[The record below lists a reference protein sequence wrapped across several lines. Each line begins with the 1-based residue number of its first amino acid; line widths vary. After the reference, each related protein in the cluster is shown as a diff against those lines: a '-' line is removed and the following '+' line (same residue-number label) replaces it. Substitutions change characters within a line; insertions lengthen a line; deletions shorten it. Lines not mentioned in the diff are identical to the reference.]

1 LKKKAAGILAGLTL
15 LAIPASSLG
24 GDAQPSA
31 ATYAGGKGQ
40 LVAKDRAKR
49 RPAAAVARVT
59 LKGNEIGRV
68 SYSISSRPDHL
79 PVDWG
84 FTTRCVKGALIDYF
98 PGPGEFKTTTKNTAI
113 KGTYRIP
120 LADPDYCTFAVA
132 GQIARNNLGKRVIVK
147 IFNKQ

>member
-1 LKKKAAGILAGLTL
+1 MKKKAAGILAGLTL

-98 PGPGEFKTTTKNTAI
+98 PGPGDFKTKTEKTAI
-113 KGTYRIP
+113 RGTYRIP

-132 GQIARNNLGKRVIVK
+132 GQIARNNLGRRVIVK
-147 IFNKQ
+147 IYNKR